1 MENQHIKILHVEDN
15 PGDIRLVRELLKESG
30 GEEFDLIN
38 VVRLDEALAA
48 IGSLKFDVILL
59 DLSLPDSQGLD
70 TVRQI
75 SESAT
80 SIPIV
85 VMSGHNDAD
94 IAIQALQ
101 QGAQD
106 YLEKNHL
113 DGYWLVRAIRYAI
126 ERHRLREELH
136 ALALVDD
143 LTGLYNRRGFFVLA
157 EQQIKYVRRLQ
168 NKLIVMYADLDGLK
182 GINDTFGHQ
191 EGDRS
196 LVKVGQILRKTIRDS
211 DIIAR
216 IGGDEFA
223 LFAADAV
230 CDDIQALPSRLQK
243 NIDQANALNL
253 TASSLS
259 LSVGT
264 VCCDFV
270 DNTPLEELLNRADKA
285 MYKEKQNKHDGRSEK

>member
-1 MENQHIKILHVEDN
+1 MGNQQIKILHVEDN
-15 PGDIRLVRELLKESG
+15 PGDIRLVRELLKDAYAG
-30 GEEFDLIN
+30 QFDL
-38 VVRLDEALAA
+38 VDVMRLDEALSA
-48 IGSLKFDVILL
+48 IASRDFDVVLL
-59 DLSLPDSQGLD
+59 DLSLPDCQGLD

-75 SESAT
+75 SEVAAPM
-80 SIPIV
+80 PIV
-85 VMSGHNDAD
+85 VMGGYNAED
-94 IAIQALQ
+94 IAIGALKE
-101 QGAQD
+101 GAQD

-113 DGYWLVRAIRYAI
+113 DGYWLARAIRYAI

-143 LTGLYNRRGFFVLA
+143 LTGLLNRRGFFVLA

-182 GINDTFGHQ
+182 RINDTFGHR
-191 EGDRS
+191 EGDRA
-196 LVKVGQILRKTIRDS
+196 LVQVGKILRKTIRDS

-223 LFAADAV
+223 LFAADAI

-243 NIDQANALNL
+243 NIEQSNAEHL
-253 TASSLS
+253 SGYPLS
-259 LSVGT
+259 LSIGT

-270 DNTPLEELLNRADKA
+270 DATPLEELLNRADKA
-285 MYKEKQNKHDGRSEK
+285 MYEEKQKKHTGQSEK

>member
-15 PGDIRLVRELLKESG
+15 PGDLRLVRELLKDAYAAQ
-30 GEEFDLIN
+30 FDLVD
-38 VVRLDEALAA
+38 VVRLDEALAEIA
-48 IGSLKFDVILL
+48 SRDFDVVLL

-70 TVRQI
+70 TVRHI
-75 SESAT
+75 SETAT
-80 SIPIV
+80 GTPIV
-85 VMSGHNDAD
+85 VMSGHNDED
-94 IAIQALQ
+94 TAIQALKE
-101 QGAQD
+101 GAQD
-106 YLEKNHL
+106 YLEKNRL
-113 DGYWLVRAIRYAI
+113 DGYWLARSIRYAI
-126 ERHRLREELH
+126 ERHRLRKELH

-182 GINDTFGHQ
+182 QINDTYGHR
-191 EGDRS
+191 EGDRA
-196 LVKVGQILRKTIRDS
+196 LVQVGRILRKTIRDS

-223 LFAADAV
+223 LFAADAI

-243 NIDQANALNL
+243 NIEQTNTQNL
-253 TASSLS
+253 SVYQLS
-259 LSVGT
+259 LSMGT
-264 VCCDFV
+264 VCCDFG

-285 MYKEKQNKHDGRSEK
+285 MYEDKQGKHDRQSKN